1 MISPLDYNRLEFA
14 LTTRLGMI
22 DLAIVVVCVGLA
34 WLFDRR
40 LHEHS
45 RAQDP
50 RLARINNEV
59 KAGVARVVFPLVGLL
74 LLLVGRFVYRRWGG
88 LPLFIDI
95 AIPLLVALAA
105 IRMLV
110 YGMRRLFA
118 DQAWL
123 KTSERAIAF
132 TIWALAIL
140 WFIGVLP
147 ELARE
152 MDEIA
157 LPVGKTS
164 VTVLTIGKSIVA
176 LVLTLIVTLWLS
188 GLIEQRLLSA
198 TTLDT
203 NMKAVLAKFV
213 RAILLIVG
221 VLFALDAIGF
231 DLTLLTVF
239 GGALGVGI
247 GLGLQKLAANYI
259 AGFTILID
267 KSIRLGDLITVDNR
281 TGVVA
286 AVTSRYVVVRSTD
299 GTEAIVPNETLVT
312 TSVLRHPH
320 AGNEFKL
327 MIPVQVAYD
336 TDLPTAMRVMADAA
350 RAEASTQLGARA
362 PVVQVLAL
370 VDGGINLELT
380 FWVGS
385 PPGGPGAVRT
395 AVSHRILEGFHQN
408 GIVIPNLRR
417 DLRLAGG
424 ALVPGAGG
432 AATGENP
439 QNTPK

>member
-1 MISPLDYNRLEFA
+1 MISPLDFNRLEYA
-14 LTTRLGMI
+14 LTTRLGMV

-40 LHEHS
+40 LHAHS
-45 RAQDP
+45 RAEDP
-50 RLARINNEV
+50 RLARINTEV
-59 KAGVARVVFPLVGLL
+59 KAGVARVVFPLAGLL
-74 LLLVGRFVYRRWGG
+74 LLSIGRIAYIRWGG

-118 DQAWL
+118 NQAWL

-132 TIWALAIL
+132 TIWGLAIL
-140 WFIGVLP
+140 WFIGALP
-147 ELARE
+147 ELVRE
-152 MDEIA
+152 LDTIA
-157 LPVGKTS
+157 LPVGKSS
-164 VTVLTIGKSIVA
+164 VTLLTVAKGIVA
-176 LVLTLIVTLWLS
+176 IVLTLIVTLWLS

-198 TTLDT
+198 TSLDT
-203 NMKAVLAKFV
+203 NIRAVLSKFV
-213 RAILLIVG
+213 RAVLLVTG
-221 VLFALDAIGF
+221 ALFALNAIGF

-239 GGALGVGI
+239 GGALAVGV

-281 TGVVA
+281 QGVVA

-299 GTEAIVPNETLVT
+299 GTEAIVPNEILVT

-336 TDLPTAMRVMADAA
+336 TDIPTAMRVMTDAA
-350 RAEASTQLGARA
+350 RAESSTQLGERA

-370 VDGGINLELT
+370 ADGGINLELT
-380 FWVGS
+380 FWVRD
-385 PPGGPGAVRT
+385 PPGGQGTVRT
-395 AVSHRILEGFHQN
+395 AVSNRILEGFQRS

-424 ALVPGAGG
+424 ALVPGA
-432 AATGENP
+432 AAPAVGENARNAP
-439 QNTPK
+439 I